1 MAQFEFKLPDIG
13 EGVVEGE
20 IVKWLVQP
28 GDEIAEDQPL
38 VEVMTDK
45 ATVTIPS
52 PRKGKVLQTVGKEGD
67 TAKVHQT
74 LVVLEVE
81 GGGADVGQPYA
92 PPTGQSA
99 PALPPQH
106 AGSPAP
112 LSTAPGPARMEQ
124 LPSPR
129 AQAAARVGSVDL
141 PQAMSSG
148 FPSYGQAPSAP
159 GPSGNGDQRGKV
171 LATPVTRRIA
181 REMGVDLGSV
191 HGTGPLGRVTKTD
204 VLAYLEQ
211 QRAPQPQQ
219 RDQRAVS
226 RPPPPRPPG
235 TEERIPLRGL
245 RKRIAEAMVRSKTT
259 APHFTFVEET
269 DTKALTALRARMNQA
284 LAERGEPK
292 LSYLPFIAKALVA
305 AFRKYPH
312 LNAVMDEARQEL
324 VVKSDVNLGFGAA
337 TDQGLT
343 VFVVKNVESLGLR
356 DIGAE
361 IDRLATAARE
371 QKLAIHEL
379 QGGTFTVTSL
389 GKDGG
394 LMATPIIH
402 HPEVAILGVHKI
414 KQMPVVVTDADGE
427 QRIEIGE
434 RMNLSCSFDHRV
446 IDGHVGAAFLY
457 QVIRWLEAPELLLAD
472 VG

>member
-20 IVKWLVQP
+20 IVKWLVKA
-28 GDEIAEDQPL
+28 GDEVSEDQPL

-52 PRKGKVLQTVGKEGD
+52 PRKGKVLQTLGNEGD
-67 TAKVHQT
+67 VAKVHQT

-81 GGGADVGQPYA
+81 GGGADVGQPHA
-92 PPTGQSA
+92 PPTAQSA
-99 PALPPQH
+99 PPLPPQR

-112 LSTAPGPARMEQ
+112 LSTAPGPGRVEQ
-124 LPSPR
+124 VPAPR
-129 AQAAARVGSVDL
+129 PQPGRTTRVEV
-141 PQAMSSG
+141 PQPMASG
-148 FPSYGQAPSAP
+148 APSYGQAPSAP
-159 GPSGNGDQRGKV
+159 GGSGNGEQRDKV
-171 LATPVTRRIA
+171 LATPVTRRMA

-191 HGTGPLGRVTKTD
+191 RGSGPLGRVTKTD
-204 VLAYLEQ
+204 VLAYVEQ
-211 QRAPQPQQ
+211 QRSPQPERTEAPARPQP
-219 RDQRAVS
+219 RA
-226 RPPPPRPPG
+226 PG
-235 TEERIPLRGL
+235 AEERILLRGL
-245 RKRIAEAMVRSKTT
+245 RKRIAESMVRSKST

-284 LAERGEPK
+284 LAARGEPK
-292 LSYLPFIAKALVA
+292 LTYLPFIAKALVA

-343 VFVVKNVESLGLR
+343 VFVVKNVESMGLR
-356 DIGAE
+356 EIGSE
-361 IDRLATAARE
+361 IDRLARAARE

-394 LMATPIIH
+394 MLATPIIH

-414 KQMPVVVTDADGE
+414 KQMPVVVTGEDGD
-427 QRIEIGE
+427 QSIEIGE

-457 QVIRWLEAPELLLAD
+457 EVIRGLEAPELLLVD
-472 VG
+472 V